1 MDIAP
6 QNPICVAFPQT
17 LTTPADVSV
26 VKINIWTIM
35 NETLIERKIIHGL
48 FLWISSTLNLIEAL
62 YAKNL
67 LGSSPRLN
75 FSF

>member
-1 MDIAP
+1 MDITP

-17 LTTPADVSV
+17 LTTPAYVLV

-48 FLWISSTLNLIEAL
+48 FLWIISTLNLIETL